1 MSNEPFQN
9 GYEQNVSS
17 VFQKSVI
24 ELFERHLKAGSAYAP
39 AAASVLTEVIKSSE
53 EETIMGLEVQ
63 LKQAADAILKTA
75 PMTAFVS
82 LKASTELFLRFV
94 IRTSLEFS
102 DFEECKRRLI
112 ERGEYFKGRTEAS
125 RDKIAQVGE
134 RFIQDGSV
142 ILTHG
147 NSRVVAAVFERAA
160 KTKRFRVYVTESRP
174 DGSGYSFAER
184 LLSAGVS
191 VTIILD
197 SSVGFIM
204 DQVDSVLVGA
214 EGVAENGGIV
224 NRIGSLQVALVA
236 SSYNKPVF
244 VAVESYK
251 FSRIYPLRQRDLP
264 CSDKYKEPWH
274 PLLPE
279 VTVSKGIQFE
289 NPASDFTPPSLISL
303 LFTDLGVLTP
313 AAVSDELIRLYQ

>member
-1 MSNEPFQN
+1 MS
-9 GYEQNVSS
+9 VS
-17 VFQKSVI
+17 
-24 ELFERHLKAGSAYAP
+24 
-39 AAASVLTEVIKSSE
+39 
-53 EETIMGLEVQ
+53 
-63 LKQAADAILKTA
+63 
-75 PMTAFVS
+75 
-82 LKASTELFLRFV
+82 FL
-94 IRTSLEFS
+94 
-102 DFEECKRRLI
+102 
-112 ERGEYFKGRTEAS
+112 KGR
-125 RDKIAQVGE
+125 
-134 RFIQDGSV
+134 
-142 ILTHG
+142 
-147 NSRVVAAVFERAA
+147 
-160 KTKRFRVYVTESRP
+160 
-174 DGSGYSFAER
+174 
-184 LLSAGVS
+184 LSN
-191 VTIILD
+191 LRK
-197 SSVGFIM
+197 GFIM

>member
-1 MSNEPFQN
+1 MSTVSTSWRKIPLATGEQIAATYAKAKFRVLLGWANACFHRGFRFLVAALIEMSNEPFQN

-197 SSVGFIM
+197 SSVGER
-204 DQVDSVLVGA
+204 VCL
-214 EGVAENGGIV
+214 
-224 NRIGSLQVALVA
+224 
-236 SSYNKPVF
+236 
-244 VAVESYK
+244 
-251 FSRIYPLRQRDLP
+251 FS
-264 CSDKYKEPWH
+264 
-274 PLLPE
+274 
-279 VTVSKGIQFE
+279 
-289 NPASDFTPPSLISL
+289 
-303 LFTDLGVLTP
+303 
-313 AAVSDELIRLYQ
+313 